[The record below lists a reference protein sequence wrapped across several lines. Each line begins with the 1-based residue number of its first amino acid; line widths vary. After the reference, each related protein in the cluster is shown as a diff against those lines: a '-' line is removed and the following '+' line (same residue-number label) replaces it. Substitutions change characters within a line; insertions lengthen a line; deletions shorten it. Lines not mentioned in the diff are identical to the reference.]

1 MEKKGGIFCP
11 PTAKNFI
18 FIKNAERMT
27 ELIAPPAIKNYV
39 QRRR

>member
-1 MEKKGGIFCP
+1 MEKKGGIFCS

-18 FIKNAERMT
+18 FVKNAEGTT
-27 ELIAPPAIKNYV
+27 ELIAPLATKNYV